1 MKEKIDKLKNKL
13 NKELF
18 ILQKTSMIFI
28 ILFTIFIIISLFI
41 NKTIYISLL
50 LILIEFI
57 TINIVT
63 YKKKIISYSYNVIIN
78 DYKLIT
84 DDDYYIDNN
93 RIVRLS
99 DIISKKELLSS
110 KLIIIKLKSNEIIFI
125 IDKKANNF

>member
-1 MKEKIDKLKNKL
+1 MKEKIDKLKYKL

-18 ILQKTSMIFI
+18 ILQKKSAIFI
-28 ILFTIFIIISLFI
+28 ILFTILIIISLFI

-57 TINIVT
+57 TNNIVT

-110 KLIIIKLKSNEIIFI
+110 KLIIIKLKRNEIIFI
-125 IDKKANNF
+125 IDNKTNNF